1 MAAKQTRKE
10 VINTGLLT
18 KHKNVPQS
26 YADAVE
32 NSFLIIMK

>member
-1 MAAKQTRKE
+1 MAANWTIKQ